1 MCQRRYANDVLK
13 RFGIYECK
21 ATASPVGLST
31 WLVASSESAKINVP
45 FREAVVS
52 PMHLTIATRPDIAY
66 AVGYFSHFMDN
77 LQQDCWTAVHSL
89 FSRDQVA
96 RTPLPAKRQD

>member
-45 FREAVVS
+45 FREAVGS
-52 PMHLTIATRPDIAY
+52 PMHLTTATRPDIAY
-66 AVGYFSHFMDN
+66 AVG
-77 LQQDCWTAVHSL
+77 
-89 FSRDQVA
+89 
-96 RTPLPAKRQD
+96 